1 MKKVIKSITLLL
13 LATAATAQ
21 NRMLPKL
28 VYDFSKGHF
37 LDNEYVKDGRL
48 QPMPFGSFAV
58 VEVINVNT
66 FRYRVEISGRSV
78 DYVTQMPSE
87 LQAIFR
93 QPKTSGNT
101 AQGQEKVNAGAN
113 QANSLVNEANA
124 NAAKNALP
132 PATQIAL
139 TTANRALLDKNPR
152 NDENANNVLQAFAV
166 QMEQADASSQL
177 ADLMKQ
183 IAEACQ
189 KYTSV
194 VQKVA
199 TIKFSRAELINI
211 SKQDWPD
218 YQSMQNSM
226 PTELNREEMRGNF
239 ENFTRY
245 YANIQALFNQSI
257 LLNISPEEREKI
269 KAAKK
274 LIDDGH
280 QLITEDN
287 YLKLIDDVYTL
298 QEAMSIAKSFTVT
311 SPPVQIEGDVVAFD
325 IKAAPVKVN
334 DLLNHT
340 AEKSFKVEI
349 PTKGGLKVDFS
360 VGPVFSFGR
369 SAKDDLYF
377 LEPNIAKDSVTLT
390 SRSNNNVVSPGIA
403 AMMHAYGRTG
413 RSAALGG
420 CFGVGANVE
429 NFDNVKA
436 SFYLGGS
443 AIFGKRQK
451 LAVSAGFSFLKVARL
466 KETEFETRKYKI
478 DAIKLS
484 DVTEKV
490 FKLSGFLSVSYNL
503 TTRTEVK

>member
-1 MKKVIKSITLLL
+1 MKRIVKSISLLL
-13 LATAATAQ
+13 LVTAATAQ
-21 NRMLPKL
+21 NRVLPKL
-28 VYDFSKGHF
+28 VYDFGKGHF
-37 LDNEYVKDGRL
+37 SDNEYVKDGKL
-48 QPMPFGSFAV
+48 QPMPFGSFAI

-66 FRYRVEISGRSV
+66 FRYRVEISGRSI

-101 AQGQEKVNAGAN
+101 AQGQDKVNTGAE
-113 QANSLVNEANA
+113 QANGLVKEAMA
-124 NAAKNALP
+124 NNTAA
-132 PATQIAL
+132 QIAL
-139 TTANRALLDKNPR
+139 QSGVRMTLATANRQLTDNNPA
-152 NDENANNVLQAFAV
+152 NDEAANEAKAQI
-166 QMEQADASSQL
+166 ERADALAQL

-183 IAEACQ
+183 VAEACQ

-199 TIKFSRAELINI
+199 AIKFSRTELINI

-226 PTELNREEMRGNF
+226 PAELNRDEMRGNF
-239 ENFTRY
+239 ENFTKY
-245 YANIQALFNQSI
+245 YANIQSLFNQAI
-257 LLNISPEEREKI
+257 LLNIAPEEKDKI

-274 LIDDGH
+274 LIDEGH
-280 QLITEDN
+280 QLITDEN

-298 QEAMSIAKSFTVT
+298 QEAMSIEKCFTVT

-325 IKAAPVKVN
+325 IKATPVKVN
-334 DLLNHT
+334 DLLNYT

-349 PTKGGLKVDFS
+349 PTRGGLKVDFS

-369 SAKDDLYF
+369 NAKDDLYF
-377 LEPNIAKDSVTLT
+377 LEPNVAKDSVTLT
-390 SRSNNNVVSPGIA
+390 SRSNNNAVSPGIA
-403 AMMHAYGRTG
+403 AMMHAYGRSG
-413 RSAALGG
+413 RSAAFGG

-436 SFYLGGS
+436 SFYLGAS

-451 LAVSAGFSFLKVARL
+451 LTVSTGFSFLKVERL
-466 KETEFETRKYKI
+466 RETEFETRKYKI

-490 FKLSGFLSVSYNL
+490 FRLSGFLSIGYNL